1 MEEDLWPF
9 HSTFLPFHSTS
20 CRVLLRPSAPCRG
33 LWLATWRVV
42 KGRIKKTINW
52 TAVNLGLGGGVWLE
66 SYVGC
71 CWVMV
76 GYKMFTKWN
85 SSFKIWSDFIWLFFY
100 ILQNGHV
107 LSDLINL
114 KKLIIF
120 YLIHFLILY
129 KMINFYP
136 IYIFTSAQMINIY
149 PIIFL
154 SSNKLINVYP
164 IIIWYPL
171 IAHA

>member
-1 MEEDLWPF
+1 
-9 HSTFLPFHSTS
+9 
-20 CRVLLRPSAPCRG
+20 
-33 LWLATWRVV
+33 
-42 KGRIKKTINW
+42 
-52 TAVNLGLGGGVWLE
+52 
-66 SYVGC
+66 
-71 CWVMV
+71 
-76 GYKMFTKWN
+76 MFTKWN
-85 SSFKIWSDFIWLFFY
+85 SSFNIWSDFIWLFFY

-114 KKLIIF
+114 KKVIIF
-120 YLIHFLILY
+120 YPIHFLILY